1 MSIKSSLIAI
11 LDSNTKEFLNSQHP
25 NFLTSKESSERKLSA
40 EYLLPTVIIEHMDSK
55 KEKESQKVVNQGMLN
70 FENDI
75 QLKDKIKSTKS
86 LKNNKNSIQS
96 EVNWNGKEEKKES
109 GENVSVPD
117 QEKISI
123 SRNNS
128 FLQLSLS
135 SK

>member
-25 NFLTSKESSERKLSA
+25 HILTSKESSERKLSA
-40 EYLLPTVIIEHMDSK
+40 KYLLPTVIVEHMDSK
-55 KEKESQKVVNQGMLN
+55 KEKESQKVINQGMLN

-86 LKNNKNSIQS
+86 LKNKNSTQS
-96 EVNWNGKEEKKES
+96 EVNWNENEEKKES